1 MPASIILQ
9 AIGVTLT
16 GLPLAAATFAINFAV
31 SFVVTRA
38 FGSKPPQ
45 SQDTGARQQV
55 PPANNNSIP
64 VVYGDAWLGGTFVD
78 AVLSTDQK
86 TMYYVMAISS
96 ISSDASATFSYDRT
110 KFYYGDRLVNFD
122 ATDQT
127 KVISLTDGDGNVDTK
142 INGNLY
148 ISLYTSTNAGVITS
162 VNGSAPSVTMGGADI
177 PVALR
182 WPASGRQMN
191 GLAFAIV
198 KLVYNADAGT
208 TGLQPITFYCKHYP
222 KGGTV
227 AKPGDVW
234 YDYMTDTRYGAGMT
248 GLVDAA
254 SATALNT
261 YSDQTITYTPAGG
274 GSSTQARYRING
286 VIDTGK
292 PVLDNVEKV
301 LECCDSW
308 MAYNAASGKW
318 SVVINKAETSSFSFN
333 DTNLIGEIRV
343 SAIDIN
349 QQINQIQIEF
359 PSKLNRDQPDLVYM
373 ETPAGLLYPNE
384 PPNRQT
390 TTLEFTNDS
399 VQAQYLGNRR
409 LEQAREDLIVTITS
423 TYPGIQVDAGDVV
436 DITNTDYGWTNKL
449 FRVMKVSEATVD
461 DGNLGATLELSEYN
475 AQVYDDANITAFTA
489 APNSSLPSPN
499 YFSSLN
505 APVIGD
511 INPSV
516 APPTFSA
523 TCTMPAVGR
532 VTKITLFYTSSA
544 TPSATD
550 WKTWGTSI
558 LSNGA
563 TFGNSTSFKF
573 DSISLAS
580 NNWYFA
586 FSVENDSA
594 KSSLSATSAVL
605 NWLPTTPVGPTGP
618 TGTGGPTGAQGPT
631 GPTGL
636 SGTRTAILDMY
647 RWSSTTPTTF
657 PSGTSVYTWATGQFT
672 APATTNGWSLTPP
685 ASVPGQT
692 LYIVRQVYSDNGTSS
707 TSTITWTAT
716 TASVLSS
723 AGTDGANGTRTAI
736 LELYQWAA
744 VQPTVFPSGTSI
756 YTWASGAFTAPT
768 TPNGWSLIPGA
779 AVLGQT
785 LWGCQVSYADNGTSA
800 TSTVTWNTSTSYAVG
815 YAGATGPTGSQG
827 ATGSTGPTGA
837 QGATGGLGPTGST
850 GLIGIAFINAY
861 LVQAQTAAAPTF
873 TTPTSGSTVPAGWSA
888 TTPAVAIGQVL
899 WYIQGRYNANAVTVD
914 GVPANSTAWTGP
926 IAASIFQS
934 IRSDNYNGPTP
945 PTTANFGTLGWYLDQ
960 PSGNLYANA
969 AYLRG
974 ELVTGVSGAQR
985 VEINKGVSNK
995 VAVYN
1000 SSNTLLASFGGT
1012 GTSTDAI
1019 LRLNP
1024 IIAGTTAYGATTVI
1038 PNPSGTN
1045 YVAAS
1050 YYGQTT
1056 DASLEGVLCGW
1067 YTVGST
1073 TIRFGAVGTRDYGS
1087 GVVSGFLG
1095 YQDNS
1100 YAAAIRGYN
1109 SAGGT
1114 EVSIC
1119 DSAGYALNVRS
1130 GSIRYGSYTFSAFN
1144 GSTSQFLRG
1153 DGTFAALS
1161 ASDIPNI
1168 SGSKITSGY
1177 VSYNYVEGM
1186 KNGTTQIRG
1195 MRDTSSTPTLQSF
1208 IGSETNDTSGNM
1220 VYYTEAGGYFG
1231 GVYINQRGTTSTW
1244 SALYSD
1250 ARMKD
1255 VLGQIPIASPLETL
1269 KKIGNPV
1276 IWKWNHE
1283 ASNEVWGYTAQQIGR
1298 GLPDAV
1304 IEAPKTPRGDYQLVP
1319 GTNERALTFDNTKFQ
1334 MLKDMALLALIEK
1347 IEVLEARIVALEA
1360 K

>member
-1 MPASIILQ
+1 MPASIIL
-9 AIGVTLT
+9 AAAGVQLT
-16 GLPLAAATFAINFAV
+16 GFALTAATFAINFAV
-31 SFVVTRA
+31 SYVVTRA
-38 FGSKPPQ
+38 FGSKAPN

-64 VVYGDAWLGGTFVD
+64 VVYGDAWLGGVFVD
-78 AVLSTDQK
+78 AVLSSDQK
-86 TMYYVMAISS
+86 TMYYVLAISS

-110 KFYYGDRLVNFD
+110 KFYYGDRLVTFD
-122 ATDQT
+122 GTDQT
-127 KVISLTDGDGNVDTK
+127 KVVSLTDGDGNVDTK
-142 INGNLY
+142 ISGNLY
-148 ISLYTSTNAGVITS
+148 ISLYTSTNAGTITS
-162 VNGSAPSVTMGGADI
+162 VNGTAPNVFMGGSDI

-182 WPASGRQMN
+182 WPSSGRQMN

-198 KLVYNADAGT
+198 KLNYNADAGT

-234 YDYMTDTRYGAGMT
+234 YDYMTDARYGAGMT
-248 GLVDAA
+248 GLVDST

-274 GSSTQARYRING
+274 GSATQARYRING
-286 VIDTGK
+286 VVDTGR
-292 PVLDNVEKV
+292 PVLENVEKM
-301 LECCDSW
+301 LECSDSW
-308 MAYNAASGKW
+308 MAYNAASGLW
-318 SVVINKAETSSFSFN
+318 SIVINKAESSTFSFN

-343 SAIDIN
+343 SATDIN

-436 DITNTDYGWTNKL
+436 DITNADYGWTNKL

-461 DGNLGATLELSEYN
+461 DGNLGASLELSEYN
-475 AQVYDDANITAFTA
+475 AVVYDDASITAFTA

-511 INPSV
+511 LAPSA

-532 VTKITLFYTSSA
+532 VTTITLFYTTSA
-544 TPSATD
+544 SPSATD
-550 WKTWGTSI
+550 WKVWSSAI
-558 LSNGA
+558 LSNGS
-563 TFGNSTSFKF
+563 TFANSSTFKF
-573 DSISLAS
+573 DNITLSAAS
-580 NNWYFA
+580 YYFA

-594 KSSLSATSAVL
+594 KSSLSATS
-605 NWLPTTPVGPTGP
+605 
-618 TGTGGPTGAQGPT
+618 
-631 GPTGL
+631 
-636 SGTRTAILDMY
+636 
-647 RWSSTTPTTF
+647 
-657 PSGTSVYTWATGQFT
+657 
-672 APATTNGWSLTPP
+672 
-685 ASVPGQT
+685 
-692 LYIVRQVYSDNGTSS
+692 
-707 TSTITWTAT
+707 
-716 TASVLSS
+716 SVLVWSPTAA
-723 AGTDGANGTRTAI
+723 AG
-736 LELYQWAA
+736 
-744 VQPTVFPSGTSI
+744 P
-756 YTWASGAFTAPT
+756 
-768 TPNGWSLIPGA
+768 
-779 AVLGQT
+779 
-785 LWGCQVSYADNGTSA
+785 
-800 TSTVTWNTSTSYAVG
+800 
-815 YAGATGPTGSQG
+815 TGPTGSQG
-827 ATGSTGPTGA
+827 PTGSSVTGPTGSS
-837 QGATGGLGPTGST
+837 GLV
-850 GLIGIAFINAY
+850 GIAALTAY
-861 LVQAQTAAAPTF
+861 LVQSQSSSTPTF
-873 TTPTSGSTVPAGWSA
+873 TTPTSGSAVPAGWSS
-888 TTPAVAIGQVL
+888 TVPAVAIGQVL

-945 PTTANFGTLGWYLDQ
+945 PTTSNFGTLGWYLDQ

-1056 DASLEGVLCGW
+1056 DASLEGILCGW
-1067 YTVGST
+1067 YTVGAT
-1073 TIRFGAVGTRDYGS
+1073 TVRYGTAGTRDYGS

-1100 YAAAIRGYN
+1100 YSAAVRGYN

-1114 EVSIC
+1114 EVSIA
-1119 DSAGYALNVRS
+1119 DSAGYAINVRS

-1144 GSTSQFLRG
+1144 GSTTQFLRG
-1153 DGTFAALS
+1153 DGTFATPSGGTVTSVSGTGSVSGITLSGTVTTSGSLTLGGTISLS
-1161 ASDIPNI
+1161 ASDIPNLP
-1168 SGSKITSGY
+1168 GSKITSGIVSESY
-1177 VSYNYVEGM
+1177 VGGF
-1186 KNGTTQIRG
+1186 KNGTGTIVG
-1195 MRDTSSTPTLQSF
+1195 IAGTGSTSVLNSF
-1208 IGSETNDTSGNM
+1208 IGSDGATASDNFDLFTLSGST
-1220 VYYTEAGGYFG
+1220 YAGVF
-1231 GVYINQRGTTSTW
+1231 INQRGTTSTW
-1244 SALYSD
+1244 STFTSD

-1255 VLGQIPIASPLETL
+1255 VVGAIPVSNAIDAYKQIG
-1269 KKIGNPV
+1269 KPV
-1276 IWKWNHE
+1276 VWKWKFE
-1283 ASNEVWGYTAQQIGR
+1283 QSTETWGYTAQQVGS
-1298 GLPDAV
+1298 GLPQAL
-1304 IEAPKTPRGDYQLVP
+1304 IESPILPNGDYQKIP
-1319 GTNERALTFDNTKFQ
+1319 GTDERVLTFDNNKLQ
-1334 MLKDMALLALIEK
+1334 ILKDLVIAELIAKVEA
-1347 IEVLEARIVALEA
+1347 LEARVSALEA

>member
-1 MPASIILQ
+1 MPGSIVAAAFFQ
-9 AIGVTLT
+9 AGTVAF
-16 GLPLAAATFAINFAV
+16 AAATFAVNFAV
-31 SFVVTRA
+31 SYVITRV
-38 FGSKPPQ
+38 FGSKPPN

-64 VVYGDAWLGGTFVD
+64 VVYGDAWLGGVFVD
-78 AVLSTDQK
+78 AVLSSDQK
-86 TMYYVMAISS
+86 TMYYVLAISS

-110 KFYYGDRLVNFD
+110 KFYYGDRLVTFD
-122 ATDQT
+122 GTDQT
-127 KVISLTDGDGNVDTK
+127 KVVSLTDGDGNVDTK
-142 INGNLY
+142 ISGNLY
-148 ISLYTSTNAGVITS
+148 ISLYTSTNAGTITA
-162 VNGSAPSVTMGGADI
+162 VNGTAPNVTMGGSDI

-182 WPASGRQMN
+182 WPSSGRQMN

-198 KLVYNADAGT
+198 KLNYNADAGT

-234 YDYMTDTRYGAGMT
+234 YDYMTDARYGAGMT
-248 GLVDAA
+248 GLVDST

-274 GSSTQARYRING
+274 GSATQARYRING
-286 VIDTGK
+286 VVDTGR
-292 PVLDNVEKV
+292 PVLENVEKM
-301 LECCDSW
+301 LECSDSW
-308 MAYNAASGKW
+308 MAYNAASGLW
-318 SVVINKAETSSFSFN
+318 SIVINKAESSTFSFN

-343 SAIDIN
+343 SATDIN

-436 DITNTDYGWTNKL
+436 DITNADYGWTNKL

-461 DGNLGATLELSEYN
+461 DGNLGASLELSEYN
-475 AQVYDDANITAFTA
+475 AVVYDDASITAFTA

-511 INPSV
+511 LAPSA

-532 VTKITLFYTSSA
+532 VTTITLFYTTSA
-544 TPSATD
+544 SPSATD
-550 WKTWGTSI
+550 WKVWSSAI
-558 LSNGA
+558 LSNGS
-563 TFGNSTSFKF
+563 TFANSSTFKF
-573 DSISLAS
+573 DNITLSAAS
-580 NNWYFA
+580 YYFA

-594 KSSLSATSAVL
+594 KSSLSATS
-605 NWLPTTPVGPTGP
+605 
-618 TGTGGPTGAQGPT
+618 
-631 GPTGL
+631 
-636 SGTRTAILDMY
+636 
-647 RWSSTTPTTF
+647 
-657 PSGTSVYTWATGQFT
+657 
-672 APATTNGWSLTPP
+672 
-685 ASVPGQT
+685 
-692 LYIVRQVYSDNGTSS
+692 
-707 TSTITWTAT
+707 
-716 TASVLSS
+716 SVLVWSPTAA
-723 AGTDGANGTRTAI
+723 AG
-736 LELYQWAA
+736 
-744 VQPTVFPSGTSI
+744 P
-756 YTWASGAFTAPT
+756 
-768 TPNGWSLIPGA
+768 
-779 AVLGQT
+779 
-785 LWGCQVSYADNGTSA
+785 
-800 TSTVTWNTSTSYAVG
+800 
-815 YAGATGPTGSQG
+815 TGPTGSQG
-827 ATGSTGPTGA
+827 PTGSSVTGPTGSS
-837 QGATGGLGPTGST
+837 GLV
-850 GLIGIAFINAY
+850 GIAALTAY
-861 LVQAQTAAAPTF
+861 LVQSQSSSTPTF
-873 TTPTSGSTVPAGWSA
+873 TTPTSGSAVPAGWSS
-888 TTPAVAIGQVL
+888 TVPAVAIGQVL

-945 PTTANFGTLGWYLDQ
+945 PTTSNFGTLGWYLDQ

-1056 DASLEGVLCGW
+1056 DASLEGILCGW
-1067 YTVGST
+1067 YTVGAT
-1073 TIRFGAVGTRDYGS
+1073 TVRYGTAGTRDYGS

-1100 YAAAIRGYN
+1100 YSAAVRGYN

-1114 EVSIC
+1114 EVSIA
-1119 DSAGYALNVRS
+1119 DSAGYAINVRS

-1144 GSTSQFLRG
+1144 GSTTQFLRG
-1153 DGTFAALS
+1153 DGTFATPSGGTVTSVSGTGSVSGITLSGTVTTSGSLTLGGTISLS
-1161 ASDIPNI
+1161 ASDIPNLP
-1168 SGSKITSGY
+1168 GSKITSGIVSESY
-1177 VSYNYVEGM
+1177 VGGF
-1186 KNGTTQIRG
+1186 KNGTGTIVG
-1195 MRDTSSTPTLQSF
+1195 IAGTGSTSVLNSF
-1208 IGSETNDTSGNM
+1208 IGSDGATASDNFDLFTLSGST
-1220 VYYTEAGGYFG
+1220 YAGVF
-1231 GVYINQRGTTSTW
+1231 INQRGTTSTW
-1244 SALYSD
+1244 STFTSD

-1255 VLGQIPIASPLETL
+1255 VVGAIPVSNAIDAYKQIG
-1269 KKIGNPV
+1269 KPV
-1276 IWKWNHE
+1276 VWKWKFE
-1283 ASNEVWGYTAQQIGR
+1283 QSTETWGYTAQQVGS
-1298 GLPDAV
+1298 GLPQAL
-1304 IEAPKTPRGDYQLVP
+1304 IESPILPNGDYQKIP
-1319 GTNERALTFDNTKFQ
+1319 GTDERVLTFDNNKLQ
-1334 MLKDMALLALIEK
+1334 ILKDLVIAELIAKVEA
-1347 IEVLEARIVALEA
+1347 LEARVSALEA

>member
-31 SFVVTRA
+31 SYVVTRA

-55 PPANNNSIP
+55 PPASNNSIP

-162 VNGSAPSVTMGGADI
+162 VNGTAPNVTMGGADI

-248 GLVDAA
+248 GLVDSA

-384 PPNRQT
+384 PANRQT

-475 AQVYDDANITAFTA
+475 SQVYDDANITAFTA

-618 TGTGGPTGAQGPT
+618 TGTGGPTGAQG
-631 GPTGL
+631 
-636 SGTRTAILDMY
+636 
-647 RWSSTTPTTF
+647 
-657 PSGTSVYTWATGQFT
+657 ATG
-672 APATTNGWSLTPP
+672 N
-685 ASVPGQT
+685 
-692 LYIVRQVYSDNGTSS
+692 
-707 TSTITWTAT
+707 
-716 TASVLSS
+716 
-723 AGTDGANGTRTAI
+723 
-736 LELYQWAA
+736 
-744 VQPTVFPSGTSI
+744 
-756 YTWASGAFTAPT
+756 
-768 TPNGWSLIPGA
+768 
-779 AVLGQT
+779 
-785 LWGCQVSYADNGTSA
+785 
-800 TSTVTWNTSTSYAVG
+800 
-815 YAGATGPTGSQG
+815 TGPTGSQG

-888 TTPAVAIGQVL
+888 TTPAVSIGQVL

-1100 YAAAIRGYN
+1100 YAAAVRGYN

-1119 DSAGYALNVRS
+1119 DSAGYALNIRS

-1153 DGTFAALS
+1153 DGSFAALS

-1347 IEVLEARIVALEA
+1347 IEALEARIVALEA

>member
-55 PPANNNSIP
+55 PPASNNSIP

-110 KFYYGDRLVNFD
+110 KFYYGDRLVTFD
-122 ATDQT
+122 GTDQT
-127 KVISLTDGDGNVDTK
+127 KVVSLTDGDGNVDTK
-142 INGNLY
+142 ISGNLY

-162 VNGSAPSVTMGGADI
+162 VNGTAPNVTMGGADI
-177 PVALR
+177 PAALR

-248 GLVDAA
+248 GLVDSA

-286 VIDTGK
+286 VVDTGK
-292 PVLDNVEKV
+292 PVLDNVEKM

-308 MAYNAASGKW
+308 MAYNAASGLW

-423 TYPGIQVDAGDVV
+423 SYPGIQVDAGDVV
-436 DITNTDYGWTNKL
+436 DITNADYGWTNKL

-563 TFGNSTSFKF
+563 TFGNGTSFKF

-580 NNWYFA
+580 DNWYFA

-631 GPTGL
+631 GDQGPTGN
-636 SGTRTAILDMY
+636 
-647 RWSSTTPTTF
+647 
-657 PSGTSVYTWATGQFT
+657 Q
-672 APATTNGWSLTPP
+672 
-685 ASVPGQT
+685 
-692 LYIVRQVYSDNGTSS
+692 
-707 TSTITWTAT
+707 
-716 TASVLSS
+716 
-723 AGTDGANGTRTAI
+723 
-736 LELYQWAA
+736 
-744 VQPTVFPSGTSI
+744 
-756 YTWASGAFTAPT
+756 
-768 TPNGWSLIPGA
+768 
-779 AVLGQT
+779 
-785 LWGCQVSYADNGTSA
+785 
-800 TSTVTWNTSTSYAVG
+800 
-815 YAGATGPTGSQG
+815 GATGPTGASV
-827 ATGSTGPTGA
+827 T
-837 QGATGGLGPTGST
+837 GPTGST
-850 GLIGIAFINAY
+850 GLIGIAFLNAY

-873 TTPTSGSTVPAGWSA
+873 TTPTSGSAVPAGWSA

-914 GVPANSTAWTGP
+914 GVSANSTAWTGP

-934 IRSDNYNGPTP
+934 IRSDNYNGPNP
-945 PTTANFGTLGWYLDQ
+945 PTTANFGTAGWYLDQ

-985 VEINKGVSNK
+985 IEINKTEANK
-995 VAVYN
+995 VAIYDA
-1000 SSNTLLASFGGT
+1000 SNNLLGYFGGIGT
-1012 GTSTDAI
+1012 GVSPLISLSPGLGTFNIVYGVRTALPNPAGSPGEAAAYYAYTLDSTITSELGSWTNNGSQS
-1019 LRLNP
+1019 LRK
-1024 IIAGTTAYGATTVI
+1024 GAYGAV
-1038 PNPSGTN
+1038 N
-1045 YVAAS
+1045 YGYLA
-1050 YYGQTT
+1050 
-1056 DASLEGVLCGW
+1056 EGVLGYW
-1067 YTVGST
+1067 NSST
-1073 TIRFGAVGTRDYGS
+1073 YKAAGRF
-1087 GVVSGFLG
+1087 
-1095 YQDNS
+1095 
-1100 YAAAIRGYN
+1100 YN
-1109 SAGGT
+1109 AQFPT
-1114 EVSIC
+1114 EVAIG
-1119 DSAGYALNVRS
+1119 DSAGYAINVIS
-1130 GSIRYGSYTFSAFN
+1130 GSIRYGSYTFPAFN
-1144 GSTSQFLRG
+1144 GNASQFLTG
-1153 DGTFAALS
+1153 NATFAALT
-1161 ASDIPNI
+1161 ASDIPNL
-1168 SGSKITSGY
+1168 SGSKITSGLVSEAY
-1177 VSYNYVEGM
+1177 VSGF
-1186 KNGTTQIRG
+1186 KNGS
-1195 MRDTSSTPTLQSF
+1195 TSVVGFAGTGSTATLQTH
-1208 IGSETNDTSGNM
+1208 IGSESTNLTTGNM
-1220 VYYTEAGGYFG
+1220 VFYTLSGSTYA
-1231 GVYINQRGTTSTW
+1231 GVYINQRGSTATW
-1244 SALYSD
+1244 STFTSD

-1255 VLGQIPIASPLETL
+1255 VLGEIPVPNALEAI
-1269 KKIGNPV
+1269 KAIGKPV
-1276 IWKWNHE
+1276 IWKWKHE
-1283 ASNEVWGYTAQQIGR
+1283 ASNPVWGYTAQQVGQ
-1298 GLPDAV
+1298 GLPSAL
-1304 IEAPKTPRGDYQLVP
+1304 IESPQLPNGEFQKVP
-1319 GTNERALTFDNTKFQ
+1319 GTEDRVLTFDNTKFQ
-1334 MLKDMALLALIEK
+1334 MLKDLALLELVHKVDA
-1347 IEVLEARIVALEA
+1347 LEARIAALEA

>member
-1 MPASIILQ
+1 MPASIVLS
-9 AIGVTLT
+9 AIYGSAAAASAAL
-16 GLPLAAATFAINFAV
+16 GSIGLAAATFAINFAV

-55 PPANNNSIP
+55 PPASNNSIP

-78 AVLSTDQK
+78 AVLSTNQK
-86 TMYYVMAISS
+86 TMYYVLAISS

-110 KFYYGDRLVNFD
+110 KFYYGDRLVTFD
-122 ATDQT
+122 GTDQT

-142 INGNLY
+142 VSGNLY

-162 VNGSAPSVTMGGADI
+162 VNGTAPNVTMGGADI

-198 KLVYNADAGT
+198 KLNYNSDAGT
-208 TGLQPITFYCKHYP
+208 VGLQPITFYCKHYP
-222 KGGTV
+222 KGGSV

-248 GLVDAA
+248 GLVDAT

-274 GSSTQARYRING
+274 GSATQARYRING

-308 MAYNAASGKW
+308 MAYNAASGLW
-318 SVVINKAETSSFSFN
+318 SVVVNKAETSSFSFN

-384 PPNRQT
+384 PANRQT

-436 DITNTDYGWTNKL
+436 DITNADYGWTNKL

-475 AQVYDDANITAFTA
+475 AVVYDDATITAFSP

-499 YFSSLN
+499 YFSSIN
-505 APVIGD
+505 APVLGD
-511 INPSV
+511 LAPSA

-532 VTKITLFYTSSA
+532 VTSITLFYTTST
-544 TPSATD
+544 TPAATD
-550 WKTWGTSI
+550 WRVWNSAI
-558 LSNGA
+558 LNNGA
-563 TFGNSTSFKF
+563 TFANSSTFKF
-573 DSISLAS
+573 DNISLS
-580 NNWYFA
+580 SGTYYFA
-586 FSVENDSA
+586 FSVSNEFGN
-594 KSSLSATSAVL
+594 SLSATSSALV
-605 NWLPTTPVGPTGP
+605 WSPTAAAGPTGP
-618 TGTGGPTGAQGPT
+618 TGSSGPTGA
-631 GPTGL
+631 
-636 SGTRTAILDMY
+636 S
-647 RWSSTTPTTF
+647 F
-657 PSGTSVYTWATGQFT
+657 
-672 APATTNGWSLTPP
+672 
-685 ASVPGQT
+685 
-692 LYIVRQVYSDNGTSS
+692 
-707 TSTITWTAT
+707 
-716 TASVLSS
+716 
-723 AGTDGANGTRTAI
+723 
-736 LELYQWAA
+736 
-744 VQPTVFPSGTSI
+744 
-756 YTWASGAFTAPT
+756 
-768 TPNGWSLIPGA
+768 
-779 AVLGQT
+779 
-785 LWGCQVSYADNGTSA
+785 
-800 TSTVTWNTSTSYAVG
+800 
-815 YAGATGPTGSQG
+815 TGPTGS
-827 ATGSTGPTGA
+827 A
-837 QGATGGLGPTGST
+837 GLV
-850 GLIGIAFINAY
+850 GIAALTAY
-861 LVQAQTAAAPTF
+861 LVQSQSSSTPTF
-873 TTPTSGSTVPAGWSA
+873 TTPTSGSAVPSGWSS
-888 TTPAVAIGQVL
+888 TVPAVAIGQVL

-945 PTTANFGTLGWYLDQ
+945 PTTSNFGTAGWYLDQ

-995 VAVYN
+995 IAVYN

-1012 GTSTDAI
+1012 GTLIDAI

-1056 DASLEGVLCGW
+1056 DASLEGILCGW
-1067 YTVGST
+1067 YTVGSQT
-1073 TIRFGAVGTRDYGS
+1073 VRYGTAGTRDYGS

-1095 YQDNS
+1095 YQDS
-1100 YAAAIRGYN
+1100 AAYSAAVRGYN

-1114 EVSIC
+1114 EVSIA

-1144 GSTSQFLRG
+1144 GSTTQFLRG
-1153 DGTFAALS
+1153 DGTFSALAETDS
-1161 ASDIPNI
+1161 P
-1168 SGSKITSGY
+1168 GF
-1177 VSYNYVEGM
+1177 
-1186 KNGTTQIRG
+1186 KNGSESIVGIAGTG
-1195 MRDTSSTPTLQSF
+1195 STAVLKSF
-1208 IGSETNDTSGNM
+1208 IGSDGATASDNFDLFTLSGST
-1220 VYYTEAGGYFG
+1220 YAGVF
-1231 GVYINQRGTTSTW
+1231 INQRGTTSTW
-1244 SALYSD
+1244 STFTSD

-1255 VLGQIPIASPLETL
+1255 VVGAIPVSSAIDAYKQIG
-1269 KKIGNPV
+1269 KPV
-1276 IWKWNHE
+1276 VWKWKFE
-1283 ASNEVWGYTAQQIGR
+1283 QSAETWGYTAQQVGS
-1298 GLPDAV
+1298 GLPQAL
-1304 IEAPKTPRGDYQLVP
+1304 IESPILPNGDFQKIP
-1319 GTNERALTFDNTKFQ
+1319 GTDERVLTFDNNKLQ
-1334 MLKDMALLALIEK
+1334 ILKDLVIAELIAKVEA
-1347 IEVLEARIVALEA
+1347 LEARVSALEA